1 MITALREAIP
11 PRDLLV
17 NLTLRELRG
26 KYKRSAL
33 GWAWSLINPL
43 AAIGIYS
50 LVFGVFLKV
59 EAPVGSPSGL
69 HAFVL
74 FLLCGLLPWT
84 FLANGLTSGLGSVVT
99 NANLVKKVWFPRE
112 TLVIATVASWMIS
125 CAIELSVASVILLLA
140 GSSVLAWVPVVALVL
155 VFQTIFIVGLALA
168 LSASN
173 VYFRD
178 IGHITAIFMQLWF
191 YLTPIV
197 YPSSRVPESK
207 EVFGVSVP
215 VRAILRF
222 NPMVHFIDAYRAC
235 LYDNRWPSAQSFAVI
250 VLCAVGSLA
259 IGIALF
265 RRLSANFAEEL

>member
-1 MITALREAIP
+1 MREALA
-11 PRDLLV
+11 PRELLI

-112 TLVIATVASWMIS
+112 TLVFASVGAWMIS
-125 CAIELSVASVILLLA
+125 CAIELGVATVILLIA
-140 GSSVLAWVPVVALVL
+140 GSSVLSWLPIVAVILVL
-155 VFQTIFIVGLALA
+155 QTFFITGLALA
-168 LSASN
+168 LSAAN

-178 IGHITAIFMQLWF
+178 IGHITAIALQLWF

-197 YPSSRVPESK
+197 YPSSRVPATK
-207 EVFGVSVP
+207 EVFGTSIP
-215 VRAILRF
+215 VGRLLRL

-235 LYDNRWPSAQSFAVI
+235 LYDNRWPSAQSFLVMTASAGAAM
-250 VLCAVGSLA
+250 AVGV
-259 IGIALF
+259 ALF